1 MSNTITRREFDALSA
16 DVRALSASVQALV
29 TALDPKAPAKADA
42 PKAQARK
49 PRAKKATPKPAP
61 KGAQTRET
69 LSRKDWNRTL
79 TAKARLAGR
88 YDTGDSV
95 YAYVLA
101 NWDEAQQ
108 AREAGMTPDQ
118 FLAQF

>member
-1 MSNTITRREFDALSA
+1 MARITLTSYMAANDARM
-16 DVRALSASVQALV
+16 DRIEASLESLV
-29 TALDPKAPAKADA
+29 AAQLTGKARNRKAEPKAPATK
-42 PKAQARK
+42 KAQV
-49 PRAKKATPKPAP
+49 T

-79 TAKARLAGR
+79 TAKARLAGK
-88 YDTGDSV
+88 YDCGTSV

-101 NWDEAQQ
+101 NWDEAQV
-108 AREAGMTPDQ
+108 AREAGMTPDE

>member
-1 MSNTITRREFDALSA
+1 MARTTLAQYALDTDARLA
-16 DVRALSASVQALV
+16 RIEAGLERLIAAQ
-29 TALDPKAPAKADA
+29 LDPKAPARNATRKVTRKVAK
-42 PKAQARK
+42 PKAVAK
-49 PRAKKATPKPAP
+49 PT

-69 LSRKDWNRTL
+69 LSRKEWNRTL

-101 NWDEAQQ
+101 NWDEAQT
-108 AREAGMTPDQ
+108 AREAGMTPDE
-118 FLAQF
+118 FLAGF